1 MNLVASLIAQFA
13 LGALQQRRASKP
25 LWVYLLGIIFL
36 ALGGGFGCYFS
47 FQYLVPLIGYIETGM
62 LFSAIFIVFGAG
74 FFIVKPKKK
83 VDQAAQMITNAKSA
97 IDKIDISDVIQKHS
111 GKIAIGAI
119 VVGAVLSQFLW
130 TKDASAAEDH
140 ESEK

>member
-25 LWVYLLGIIFL
+25 LWVYLLGIFFL
-36 ALGGGFGCYFS
+36 ALGGVFGCYFL

-62 LFSAIFIVFGAG
+62 LFSGFFIICGAG

-83 VDQAAQMITNAKSA
+83 ADQAAQIIANAKTA
-97 IDKIDISDVIQKHS
+97 IDKIDVSDIIQKHS
-111 GKIAIGAI
+111 GKIMIGAVVIGAI
-119 VVGAVLSQFLW
+119 LSQFLGG
-130 TKDASAAEDH
+130 KDASAADDE
-140 ESEK
+140 ESK